1 MQPVR
6 SVFSRLAFR
15 SSLFFILA
23 ASLTVVLYAPG
34 LSGPFLFDDVHTV
47 SKNERVKIEAI
58 EAEALRNAAES
69 FVSGGRE
76 LAMVS
81 FALNHYFLGPDAFG
95 YKVVNLAIHLVNGF
109 LLYLLARTMLR
120 LLVPREQLSKN
131 VVLRWGPEVVV
142 ALWMINP
149 INLTTVLYVSQR
161 MNSLAAMFV
170 LVGILVYVQ
179 SRKRHL
185 ERGRY
190 PWLSVLAL
198 IICLWAAYQSKENGV
213 LLLPFLALVEA
224 MFFRFAGA
232 NGQTNR
238 MAVLIVGTTLVA
250 GALAAIAYEGLD
262 ISRIESWY
270 AGRSFTL
277 EERLLTQGRVLIFYI
292 GLMLFPWSG
301 RLGLWHDDIENST
314 SILVPFDTA
323 TSIAL
328 LILLFVTAIV
338 TWRKYPI
345 CSFGVLWFFVGHSM
359 ESTIFPLEMVH
370 EHRNYLPSFGVI
382 ATLVGLLGYLQRA
395 RGTLKILLLA
405 SFAILSIQ
413 NLHQRAETWRSEHTL
428 SYHEFINHPNS
439 ARATF
444 QFASMNLYH
453 AGRGVEMMREPAVQL
468 FQHARTLGD
477 ETILPEIGLLV
488 SMPIL
493 QIDFDPDWIDSA
505 IRKLAEPGGNAS
517 DLEALRGLTN
527 CVANEHCDIEK
538 GELMRLYAAAAD
550 TGRGSFLDEAA
561 RFYNT
566 IGENELAIETLK
578 RAAEQPNA
586 NIQIRL
592 NYVNMLIYLGDELR
606 AREELKEIERANGLL
621 LRHRQLI
628 QENWTLLDAKGQP

>member
-1 MQPVR
+1 MIQPVR
-6 SVFSRLAFR
+6 SVLSSSAFR
-15 SSLFFILA
+15 SSLFLLLA
-23 ASLTVVLYAPG
+23 ASLTIVLYAPG

-58 EAEALRNAAES
+58 EVDGLRNAAES

-81 FALNHYFLGPDAFG
+81 FALNHYFLGPESFG
-95 YKVVNLAIHLVNGF
+95 FKIVNLAIHLVNGF
-109 LLYLLARTMLR
+109 LLYLLARTMLG
-120 LLVPREQLSKN
+120 LLVSREQLSKN

-170 LVGILVYVQ
+170 LVGILVYVHA
-179 SRKRHL
+179 RRRHL

-190 PWLSVLAL
+190 PSLSVVAL
-198 IICLWAAYQSKENGV
+198 IVCLWAAYQSKENGV

-292 GLMLFPWSG
+292 GLILFPWSV
-301 RLGLWHDDIENST
+301 RLGLWHDDFEKST

-328 LILLFVTAIV
+328 LILLFATAV
-338 TWRKYPI
+338 LTWRKYPI

-395 RGTLKILLLA
+395 RDALKIFLLA

-413 NLHQRAETWRSEHTL
+413 NLHERAETWRSEHTL

-444 QFASMNLYH
+444 QFASMNLYY
-453 AGRGVEMMREPAVQL
+453 AGRGVELFREPALEL
-468 FQHARTLGD
+468 FEHARDLGD
-477 ETILPEIGLLV
+477 ETILPEIAMLV
-488 SMPIL
+488 SMPVL
-493 QIDFDPDWIDSA
+493 QIDFDPEWIDSA
-505 IRKLAEPGGNAS
+505 IRKLSEPGFNAS

-538 GELMRLYAAAAD
+538 SELMRLYGAAAD
-550 TGRGSFLDEAA
+550 TGRGSYLDEAA
-561 RFYNT
+561 RFYNV
-566 IGENELAIETLK
+566 IGEDGFAFETLEQ
-578 RAAEQPNA
+578 AAKQPNA

-592 NYVNMLIYLGDELR
+592 NYVNMLIYLGEKER
-606 AREELKEIERANGLL
+606 ARRELQEIEAENGLL
-621 LRHRQLI
+621 FRHRQLI
-628 QENWTLLDAKGQP
+628 EENWELLKSTE